1 MCAIAYGPTPAIR
14 SKRSAT
20 SSIGQRR
27 VAQRLEVKPARGYVV
42 GDRTQVRPAV
52 AGAGYIPEE
61 RFAGLRDRRRAR
73 ERAALAGARR
83 GRAPSSPTSAL
94 TIRTVAD
101 HAQLVVQIVLT
112 RSSNTVGLRIIRP
125 APATTQ
131 ASAGS
136 AAATR

>member
-1 MCAIAYGPTPAIR
+1 MG
-14 SKRSAT
+14 
-20 SSIGQRR
+20 
-27 VAQRLEVKPARGYVV
+27 E
-42 GDRTQVRPAV
+42 RTQVRPAV
-52 AGAGYIPEE
+52 AGAGDITEE
-61 RFAGLRDRRRAR
+61 RVAGIRDRRRWR
-73 ERAALAGARR
+73 ERAALAGA
-83 GRAPSSPTSAL
+83 AAAVPSSPTSAL

-136 AAATR
+136 AAAAR